1 MFEVRYIKDGNN
13 VSHINVTPD
22 QLLEILKAHLDG
34 SIIINNVETSDHYS
48 LNFELLIKNLKL

>member
-22 QLLEILKAHLDG
+22 QLLEILKAHLEG
-34 SIIINNVETSDHYS
+34 RITINSVETSDHYS

>member
-22 QLLEILKAHLDG
+22 QLLEILKAHLE
-34 SIIINNVETSDHYS
+34 SRITINSVETSDHYS